1 MSQVPTPPVRPNPV
15 TPITIPPMEYF
26 ENYEPGAEVR
36 RKINT
41 NFENI
46 EDAFPQL
53 DTILDEIVDEMVRYV
68 DDSLGYI
75 GTILLRRMDGY
86 NV

>member
-15 TPITIPPMEYF
+15 APITIPPMEYF
-26 ENYEPGAEVR
+26 ENYESGTEVR

-41 NFENI
+41 NFQFI
-46 EDAFPQL
+46 EAAFPQIDIMFDQVTNEL
-53 DTILDEIVDEMVRYV
+53 VRYV
-68 DDSLGYI
+68 DDSFGYV